1 MAFPLNPTK
10 AGGTLKQR
18 HVHKRLLLFLSTR
31 LTGGLP
37 EPLYISMA
45 NKCLWCWVP
54 LVFRETIFVW
64 FYKKHANNMGRF
76 LFFAGAQSH
85 WFQEEYYKAP
95 ILGGST
101 RNTLGRDMGLL
112 CLAGCPLLLWFEEG
126 TRQTPR
132 RLPRCS
138 SRGPQGAF
146 GWGPMFSQPG
156 SVFLFFFLFL
166 FFFSPVLVVSS

>member
-1 MAFPLNPTK
+1 MHFLCMRQSHHWHKESRCAKLCFFLMAFPLNPTK

-64 FYKKHANNMGRF
+64 FHKKHANNMGRF
-76 LFFAGAQSH
+76 FF
-85 WFQEEYYKAP
+85 
-95 ILGGST
+95 
-101 RNTLGRDMGLL
+101 
-112 CLAGCPLLLWFEEG
+112 CGCTKPLV
-126 TRQTPR
+126 
-132 RLPRCS
+132 
-138 SRGPQGAF
+138 SRGILQGTHFRGIHQKYSWARH
-146 GWGPMFSQPG
+146 G
-156 SVFLFFFLFL
+156 SVVFGGVPAAF
-166 FFFSPVLVVSS
+166 VV